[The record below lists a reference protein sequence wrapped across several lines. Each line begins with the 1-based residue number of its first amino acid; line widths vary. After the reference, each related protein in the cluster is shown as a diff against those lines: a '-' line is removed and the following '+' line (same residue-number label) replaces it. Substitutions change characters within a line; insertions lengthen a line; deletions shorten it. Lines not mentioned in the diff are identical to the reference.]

1 MIDIKLRI
9 LLAER
14 RMTVTEL
21 SEMTGISRSTLYP
34 LKNNKSKMIQLNTLN
49 KIMMA
54 LNIDDIS
61 QLIQYIPTEKT
72 INKPIE
78 FS

>member
-54 LNIDDIS
+54 LNIDGIS
-61 QLIQYIPTEKT
+61 QLIEYIPTEKT

>member
-61 QLIQYIPTEKT
+61 QLIQYIPTEKNT
-72 INKPIE
+72 NKPME

>member
-34 LKNNKSKMIQLNTLN
+34 LKNNKSKMIQLNALN

-54 LNIDDIS
+54 LSIDDIS
-61 QLIQYIPTEKT
+61 QLIQYIPTEKNT
-72 INKPIE
+72 NKPME